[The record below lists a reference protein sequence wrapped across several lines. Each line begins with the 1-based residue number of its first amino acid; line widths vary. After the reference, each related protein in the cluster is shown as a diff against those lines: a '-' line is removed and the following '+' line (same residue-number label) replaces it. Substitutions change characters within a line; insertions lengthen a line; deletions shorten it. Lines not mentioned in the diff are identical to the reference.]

1 MSELEAFKSEI
12 NLTEYAAAQGYR
24 LDRKASSRN
33 SAVMRNDAGDKIVI
47 ARGHDGHWIYFSVR
61 DDFDNGT
68 IIDFVQKRKGV
79 KLGGVRQELRPW
91 TSGGWGAPVRPHP
104 DLFAQEIAP
113 VSKDRAQILGALA
126 RMKPLAFHGW
136 LEDERAIPRAVLQDP
151 RFAGKIS
158 IDFRA
163 NVVFPH
169 AGLDGPCGYEIKN
182 RGFTGF
188 AKGGDKG
195 LWFSAARAGDMT
207 LVIAESGIDAL
218 SYAALHPDEH
228 ARYASTGGAMNPNQ
242 PALIAA
248 AIAKMGQGARLVIAT
263 DNDDGGRALAEQI
276 EALARES
283 DRPDLSIFRDL
294 PEGEG
299 QDWNDVLRAGRGV
312 GPNRKPDRSVSP

>member
-1 MSELEAFKSEI
+1 VSELEAFKSEI

-104 DLFAQEIAP
+104 DLFAKEIAP
-113 VSKDRAQILGALA
+113 VNKGRAQILGALA
-126 RMKPLAFHGW
+126 LMKPLAFHGW
-136 LEDERAIPRAVLQDP
+136 LEDERAIPRTLLQAP
-151 RFAGKIS
+151 RFAGKITV
-158 IDFRA
+158 DFRA

-169 AGLDGPCGYEIKN
+169 ADQDGPCGYEIKN

-242 PALIAA
+242 PALIRA
-248 AIAKMGQGARLVIAT
+248 AIEKMGQGSRIVIAT

-283 DRPDLSIFRDL
+283 GRGDLAVIRHL
-294 PEGEG
+294 PEDEG
-299 QDWNDVLRAGRGV
+299 QDWNDVLRGRSAAVAVAPGLS
-312 GPNRKPDRSVSP
+312 R